1 MHESR
6 RFVDTFIRLVDKIS
20 EYCSK
25 AFAWLIIPMVGG
37 LFYEVI
43 ARYVFT
49 APTVWAYDLTYMLY
63 GTLFVMG
70 SAYALSK
77 NRHVRIDVFY
87 QRFSPRWKG
96 ITDACLY
103 LLLFF
108 PFVLVLLIK
117 GIDYASHSWT
127 IREASPAGAWRPPL
141 YPLKTVLPV
150 AMFVL
155 LLQGAAQFV
164 RCLRLAMGGKQNG

>member
-1 MHESR
+1 MNV
-6 RFVDTFIRLVDKIS
+6 FLKLADKLS
-20 EYCSK
+20 EGCSK
-25 AFAWLIIPMVGG
+25 VFALLIIPMVAG
-37 LFYEVI
+37 LFYEVV
-43 ARYVFT
+43 ARYAFD

-87 QRFSPRWKG
+87 RSFSPKWQG

-108 PFVLVLLIK
+108 PVIVVLFVK
-117 GIDYASHSWT
+117 GISYVALSWHMH
-127 IREASPAGAWRPPL
+127 ECSPAGAWRPPI

-150 AMFVL
+150 ALFVL
-155 LLQGAAQFV
+155 GLQGVAQFI
-164 RCLRLAMGGKQNG
+164 RSLYIAIGRK

>member
-1 MHESR
+1 MEV
-6 RFVDTFIRLVDKIS
+6 FLKLADKLS
-20 EYCSK
+20 EGCSK
-25 AFAWLIIPMVGG
+25 VFAWLIVPMVGG
-37 LFYEVI
+37 LFYEVV
-43 ARYVFT
+43 ARYAFD

-63 GTLFVMG
+63 GTLFIMG

-87 QRFSPRWKG
+87 RSFSPRWKG

-108 PFVLVLLIK
+108 PPMVVLLIK
-117 GIDYASHSWT
+117 GVSYAAHSWSMH
-127 IREASPAGAWRPPL
+127 EVSPAGAWRPPL

-150 AMFVL
+150 AVSVL
-155 LLQGAAQFV
+155 LVQGLAQFIRSV
-164 RCLRLAMGGKQNG
+164 RLAIGGE